1 MFSQRKEMI
10 NHILSQHDHS
20 TINQSESDWVEKL
33 LETSVYKTRIEIIQ
47 KYGYSH
53 GLGEVKGLWT
63 I

>member
-1 MFSQRKEMI
+1 MI